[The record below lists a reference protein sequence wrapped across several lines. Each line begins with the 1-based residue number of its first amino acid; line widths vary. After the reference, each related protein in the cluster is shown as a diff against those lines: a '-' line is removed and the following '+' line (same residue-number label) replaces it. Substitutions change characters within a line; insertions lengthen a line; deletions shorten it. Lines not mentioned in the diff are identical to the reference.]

1 MHILLAPV
9 IAPFM
14 ILLEYWKNLAV
25 MFITF
30 VLPIMPFVMIWDGT
44 VSCLHCRLP
53 FEVLDL
59 FKTTAEKRSGSH
71 GKALEGWSFKSV
83 TDKQLLPPMAY
94 ANIPI
99 GMRDE

>member
-1 MHILLAPV
+1 
-9 IAPFM
+9 M

-44 VSCLHCRLP
+44 VSCLRCRLP

-59 FKTTAEKRSGSH
+59 SKQQ
-71 GKALEGWSFKSV
+71 LKSV
-83 TDKQLLPPMAY
+83 LVVMERPWRVGVSKV
-94 ANIPI
+94 
-99 GMRDE
+99 